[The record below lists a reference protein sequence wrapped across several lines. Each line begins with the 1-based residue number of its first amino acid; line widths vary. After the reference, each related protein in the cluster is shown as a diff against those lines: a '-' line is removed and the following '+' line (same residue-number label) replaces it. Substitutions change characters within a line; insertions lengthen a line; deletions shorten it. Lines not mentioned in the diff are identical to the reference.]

1 MSWCF
6 YFDITSDDGMLPA
19 WHQAIIWGPIISIFI
34 HIIYLS
40 YSYDI
45 YNIILIY
52 VFKTQ
57 WVDHMNHHSY
67 LNILSIHIYSQSKI
81 KQI

>member
-19 WHQAIIWGPIISIFI
+19 WHQAIIWGPIIFIFI
-34 HIIYLS
+34 PIIYMS

-45 YNIILIY
+45 YNINLIY
-52 VFKTQ
+52 
-57 WVDHMNHHSY
+57 
-67 LNILSIHIYSQSKI
+67 IYSGLSELI
-81 KQI
+81 TWIDTHI